1 MPASD
6 QDARHFLSSAAPQ
19 GEPPE
24 APERLVEL
32 IAAPEIEAT
41 QAALAR
47 ALGVRVAVRDRRGQV
62 VLATDWEAGSTDE
75 ARYPLVVDGE
85 MLGALSIAGLAGP
98 IGDPIRGAALAESLG
113 RNLVLLL
120 ALRAERRDDVAER
133 ARAEEWRIVERQR
146 AQAELAESAALLE
159 RTFESVQDAY
169 LRVDRRGRL
178 TRVSPSAATLY
189 AFESTQAM
197 IGTAAVDYYESAED
211 RDRVQAALKA
221 QGFVHD
227 HVARSRRRDGS
238 LFWASMNA
246 HYLRDDAGRVTGIEC
261 FVRDISERM
270 QAQASMREHDA
281 KYRAAFLTGP
291 DAFYWASLEDGRFHE
306 VNTQF
311 ELLFGYTREEVVGK
325 TSLELGLYADPRDR
339 ARMVAL
345 VEQHGAVHGLDLR
358 GVKKGGEVF
367 DASFSGSVVVQGGEK
382 YLLGVLRDVTERKR
396 AELELERYRTHLE
409 AMVEQ
414 RTREVELLNQ
424 LTFVALESAS
434 VGAWW
439 LEPDRAETYFA
450 LDTTARLIGVP
461 VARDRTYSTEAWLA
475 LLRETQVAYPEHAAA
490 IDETID
496 QFAGAVSGKYPRYRA
511 VYPLAIPG
519 QPLRWIDARADVATR
534 DAEGRPR
541 LMTGTVIDVTKLI
554 ETERELKAHK
564 VELEALVARRTDEL
578 AQRNRELQVA
588 TERLTLATQAANMG
602 VWDWDVVENRLVWDD
617 GMYRLYGLTRD
628 AFAGAYE
635 AFTAAVHPDEREAVE
650 RFAEAALRGEHAY
663 DHEFRVVRPDGGVRH
678 IRSSAL
684 TFRAP
689 DGRPLRMVGVNFDT
703 TETRLAQAERESLHE
718 RLRASQKM
726 EAIGLLAG
734 GVAHDFNN
742 LLSVILSFTGFAM
755 ADLPDGDPRKGD
767 LTEVSNA
774 AQRAVALTRQL
785 LAFSRK
791 QVFKPVVLDLNAI
804 VRGVEKILLRLI
816 REDIALT
823 LALAPD
829 LGATRADPGQLEQV
843 LMNLVVNARDAM
855 PAGGHLRIA
864 TANVALRD
872 PAPRELAELPQGSYV
887 ELVVSDTGHGMDEAT
902 RARIFEPF
910 FTTKELG
917 KGTGLGLATV
927 FGIVK
932 QSGGEIQVSSEPG
945 RGCTFR
951 VLLPRENDARA
962 RPVSA
967 SDTGP
972 RARPGSETILL
983 VEDEDALRN
992 AARRVLEQAGYQVL
1006 LASNGRVGLEVLA
1019 QHSGRIHLL
1028 LSDVVM
1034 PEMAGDELARQ
1045 ARALE
1050 PRMKVLFMSGYSHE
1064 AIARYG
1070 VLEPGTKL
1078 LSKPFTGSD
1087 LQRMVREVLDAE

>member
-1 MPASD
+1 
-6 QDARHFLSSAAPQ
+6 
-19 GEPPE
+19 
-24 APERLVEL
+24 
-32 IAAPEIEAT
+32 
-41 QAALAR
+41 
-47 ALGVRVAVRDRRGQV
+47 
-62 VLATDWEAGSTDE
+62 
-75 ARYPLVVDGE
+75 
-85 MLGALSIAGLAGP
+85 
-98 IGDPIRGAALAESLG
+98 
-113 RNLVLLL
+113 
-120 ALRAERRDDVAER
+120 
-133 ARAEEWRIVERQR
+133 
-146 AQAELAESAALLE
+146 
-159 RTFESVQDAY
+159 
-169 LRVDRRGRL
+169 
-178 TRVSPSAATLY
+178 
-189 AFESTQAM
+189 
-197 IGTAAVDYYESAED
+197 
-211 RDRVQAALKA
+211 
-221 QGFVHD
+221 
-227 HVARSRRRDGS
+227 
-238 LFWASMNA
+238 
-246 HYLRDDAGRVTGIEC
+246 
-261 FVRDISERM
+261 
-270 QAQASMREHDA
+270 
-281 KYRAAFLTGP
+281 
-291 DAFYWASLEDGRFHE
+291 
-306 VNTQF
+306 
-311 ELLFGYTREEVVGK
+311 
-325 TSLELGLYADPRDR
+325 
-339 ARMVAL
+339 
-345 VEQHGAVHGLDLR
+345 
-358 GVKKGGEVF
+358 
-367 DASFSGSVVVQGGEK
+367 
-382 YLLGVLRDVTERKR
+382 
-396 AELELERYRTHLE
+396 
-409 AMVEQ
+409 
-414 RTREVELLNQ
+414 
-424 LTFVALESAS
+424 
-434 VGAWW
+434 
-439 LEPDRAETYFA
+439 
-450 LDTTARLIGVP
+450 
-461 VARDRTYSTEAWLA
+461 
-475 LLRETQVAYPEHAAA
+475 
-490 IDETID
+490 
-496 QFAGAVSGKYPRYRA
+496 
-511 VYPLAIPG
+511 
-519 QPLRWIDARADVATR
+519 
-534 DAEGRPR
+534 
-541 LMTGTVIDVTKLI
+541 
-554 ETERELKAHK
+554 
-564 VELEALVARRTDEL
+564 
-578 AQRNRELQVA
+578 
-588 TERLTLATQAANMG
+588 
-602 VWDWDVVENRLVWDD
+602 
-617 GMYRLYGLTRD
+617 
-628 AFAGAYE
+628 
-635 AFTAAVHPDEREAVE
+635 
-650 RFAEAALRGEHAY
+650 
-663 DHEFRVVRPDGGVRH
+663 
-678 IRSSAL
+678 
-684 TFRAP
+684 
-689 DGRPLRMVGVNFDT
+689 MVGVNFDT
-703 TETRLAQAERESLHE
+703 TETRLAQAERESLQE

-755 ADLPDGDPRKGD
+755 ADLPDGDPRKDD